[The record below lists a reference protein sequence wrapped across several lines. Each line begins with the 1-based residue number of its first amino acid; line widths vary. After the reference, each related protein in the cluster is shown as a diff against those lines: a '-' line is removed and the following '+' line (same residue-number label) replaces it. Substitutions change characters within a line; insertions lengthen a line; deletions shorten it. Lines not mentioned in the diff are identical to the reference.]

1 MKINQYQIG
10 HLVNMLLLALLIL
23 RVSQVN
29 LTIAIL
35 FVLFSII
42 PSYYL
47 LGQAAKKKMYLVY
60 LQMLWD
66 IILFSGLYFF
76 IK

>member
-10 HLVNMLLLALLIL
+10 HLVYMLLLAFSLIY
-23 RVSQVN
+23 VSNAN

-47 LGQAAKKKMYLVY
+47 LGQIAKTKPYFVL
-60 LQMLWD
+60 LQSLWD
-66 IILFSGLYFF
+66 FILFSVCCFF